1 MPHFNAAQ
9 DAADCARAL
18 HSTRP
23 ITACLSFPS
32 QARPSLHQEARRA
45 HSSRGR
51 PSSRRSPPRRRRS
64 RSASRSAS
72 RSPRS
77 RSDAGR
83 QRAAPPEE
91 GRACEQQQQGQE
103 RGQPLGEQRGQQ
115 LGEQAPA
122 AAAEPRVVLTASEER
137 EAELREHQ
145 LRALLLQ
152 RMQGGSQ

>member
-1 MPHFNAAQ
+1 MSHFNAAQ

-23 ITACLSFPS
+23 TTASLSFPS
-32 QARPSLHQEARRA
+32 QARPSLRQEARRA

-64 RSASRSAS
+64 RSASRSP
-72 RSPRS
+72 RSSRS

-91 GRACEQQQQGQE
+91 GRACEQQQHGQE
-103 RGQPLGEQRGQQ
+103 RGQQLGQQRGQQ